1 MFYLTREEYLIRKES
16 NGDYVFFKA
25 MCVFLIICWIADV
38 TLMNSTK
45 SNSVVHYEQSDSKR
59 VYQSTFGEP
68 KSFDRTNN
76 SEYWKSVS
84 RQKALEDMGMDRAAE
99 IERNARLKYIQGGG
113 YHSKDGTSQ
122 IQFQGSKEQAEQLRM
137 MDEMGW

>member
-16 NGDYVFFKA
+16 NGAYVFFKA

-38 TLMNSTK
+38 TLTNSAK
-45 SNSVVHYEQSDSKR
+45 SNSVVHYEQSDSNL
-59 VYQSTFGEP
+59 VYQSNFGKP
-68 KSFDRTNN
+68 TSFDRTND
-76 SEYWKSVS
+76 SEYWKSVN

-99 IERNARLKYIQGGG
+99 IERNARLKYIQGEG